1 MLEPIP
7 ESNQNHLATQLASI
21 LRASNNQSLSFYQND
36 ALTGQIAVAMARH
49 IIAASATAID
59 AELFAAALEKL
70 DFMLVAEL
78 LDSIVSAERRK
89 WLNELLNGNNALLYE
104 HQMSRFYQ
112 VMQQQHGEA
121 AKYAHVKDLP
131 SVFNGEIETGYL
143 VYWADSRDEECLSL
157 FEDAKWHLREL
168 IDAQSDL
175 PGINSLVREGLV
187 KSLTLPTGRR
197 VITKRNNPSKQGR
210 FLSEQYNVSEIV
222 SRLGLPTQQS
232 FVRVDSK
239 LHLQVIR
246 PFAVV
251 ADCAEGAFYSFSNF
265 EVYPTLEHILLTEKD
280 AEKRYQYLSMARQ
293 VLEHLYSNGIV
304 WGDMAPR
311 NILVQEDDGIATFL
325 LLDFEKTA
333 FTDGAAP
340 IAQRLEHARGPM
352 CVEEFGAACS
362 LPEVVQC
369 FDGYFDPAGWSEL
382 DTSPIPFAKP
392 KREVMDILKSNDCIS
407 PTFGLYNEMEG
418 LMIEVRFPF
427 SGEDGVLRL
436 PLHTSFKVDH
446 YLGTEYDRKTT
457 ELFMKAKSCGHLTQA
472 VDALNAVLQG
482 LENEKILS
490 QVEARL
496 NITKTEPLNPSVSR
510 LAAAIDLLYDSTKD
524 SCQFKSALR
533 KLSIREHFHAVRA
546 EFQLVPSDGQSATKS
561 NWRAV
566 ERHLNEFLPHNS
578 ATSDSDVLIVL
589 YGGAARHEFTGQ
601 SDLDVA
607 VISEDRIQAQI
618 VEQAISQ
625 FAQDKMGIPVELFPP
640 LALSTLQD
648 FILANPDCFLD
659 FYHGRVV
666 SGGTDKTKLYIDLV
680 AECLFNKD
688 YREKVQNH
696 YRNTLASNNPSIK
709 QMLNCLHAA
718 SAFDLVLPEK
728 LKDVL
733 LSVKCEECF
742 VADGFQSFGY
752 DRKEVENRVK
762 YVLSQLA

>member
-1 MLEPIP
+1 MLEPITGT
-7 ESNQNHLATQLASI
+7 SQIRLATQIAGI
-21 LRASNNQSLSFYQND
+21 LRASNNQSFSFYQNES
-36 ALTGQIAVAMARH
+36 LTGQIAIAMARH
-49 IIAASATAID
+49 IIAAGVSEID
-59 AELFAAALEKL
+59 AEIFAAALEKL
-70 DFMLVAEL
+70 DFLLVAEL
-78 LDSIVSAERRK
+78 LDSIVNVERRQ
-89 WLNELLNGNNALLYE
+89 WLNELLDGNNSLLYK
-104 HQMSRFYQ
+104 HQMERFNQ
-112 VMQQQHGEA
+112 VMQQYGEA
-121 AKYAHVKDLP
+121 AKYAHVEDLP
-131 SVFNGEIETGYL
+131 SIFNGEIETGYL
-143 VYWADSRDEECLSL
+143 VYWAGSRDEECLSL
-157 FEDAKWHLREL
+157 FEDAQWHLRAL
-168 IDAQSDL
+168 IDAQTDL

-187 KSLTLPTGRR
+187 KSLTLTTGRR

-232 FVRVDSK
+232 FVSVGNA
-239 LHLQVIR
+239 LHLQIIR

-265 EVYPTLEHILLTEKD
+265 EAHPTLEQILLTEKD
-280 AEKRYQYLSMARQ
+280 AEKRHQYLSMARQ
-293 VLEHLYSNGIV
+293 VLEHLYFNGIV

-311 NILVQEDDGIATFL
+311 NILVQEDGGITTFL

-333 FTDGAAP
+333 FTDGAVP
-340 IAQRLEHARGPM
+340 MAQRLEHARGPM
-352 CVEEFGAACS
+352 CVEEFGAVCS

-369 FDGYFDPAGWSEL
+369 FDGYFDPAGWNEL
-382 DTSPIPFAKP
+382 DASLIPFAKP
-392 KREVMDILKSNDCIS
+392 KREVMDILKSNGCAS
-407 PTFGLYNEMEG
+407 PTIGQYNKMEG

-427 SGEDGVLRL
+427 VGEDDALRL

-446 YLGTEYDRKTT
+446 YLGAEYDRKTT
-457 ELFMKAKSCGHLTQA
+457 ELFMKAKAYGYLTQA

-482 LENEKILS
+482 LENEKILF
-490 QVEARL
+490 QIETRL
-496 NITKTEPLNPSVSR
+496 NVTKTEPLNPSVSR
-510 LAAAIDLLYDSTKD
+510 LTAAIDLLYESSKN
-524 SCQFKSALR
+524 SCQFESALR
-533 KLSIREHFHAVRA
+533 KLSIREHFHSVRA
-546 EFQLVPSDGQSATKS
+546 KFQLAPSDGQSATRS

-566 ERHLNEFLPHNS
+566 ERHLNEFITQHNS
-578 ATSDSDVLIVL
+578 VTSDSEVLIVL
-589 YGGAARHEFTGQ
+589 YGSAARHEFTGQ

-607 VISEDRIQAQI
+607 VISEDRIQAQK

-625 FAQDKMGIPVELFPP
+625 FAQDEMGIPVELFPP
-640 LALSTLQD
+640 LAPSTLQD

-666 SGGTDKTKLYIDLV
+666 SGGADKTKLYIDLV

-696 YRNTLASNNPSIK
+696 YRNALASDNLSIK

-718 SAFDLVLPEK
+718 SAFDLELPQK
-728 LKDVL
+728 LKDML

-752 DRKEVENRVK
+752 DRKEVVKRVK

>member
-1 MLEPIP
+1 MLELIP
-7 ESNQNHLATQLASI
+7 ESNQNRLARRIAGI
-21 LRASNNQSLSFYQND
+21 LRTSTNQSFSFYQNE
-36 ALTGQIAVAMARH
+36 ALTGQIAIAMARH
-49 IIAASATAID
+49 ITATGVSEID
-59 AELFAAALEKL
+59 AGLFAAALEKL
-70 DFMLVAEL
+70 DFLLVAEL
-78 LDSIVSAERRK
+78 LDSIINTERRQ
-89 WLNELLNGNNALLYE
+89 WLNALLDGNKALLYE
-104 HQMSRFYQ
+104 HQMERLYQ
-112 VMQQQHGEA
+112 VMQRYGET
-121 AKYAHVKDLP
+121 AKYAHVEDLP

-143 VYWADSRDEECLSL
+143 VYWAGSRDEECLSL
-157 FEDAKWHLREL
+157 FEDAKWHLRAL
-168 IDAQSDL
+168 IDAQTDL

-232 FVRVDSK
+232 FVRVGSA

-265 EVYPTLEHILLTEKD
+265 EVHPTLEYILLTEKD
-280 AEKRYQYLSMARQ
+280 AEKRHQYMSMARQ

-311 NILVQEDDGIATFL
+311 NILVQEDGGITTFL

-333 FTDGAAP
+333 FTDGVVP
-340 IAQRLEHARGPM
+340 MTQRLEHARGPM
-352 CVEEFGAACS
+352 CVEEFGAVCS

-369 FDGYFDPAGWSEL
+369 FDGYFDPADWNEF
-382 DTSPIPFAKP
+382 DASPIPFAKP
-392 KREVMDILKSNDCIS
+392 KREVMDILKSNGCAS
-407 PTFGLYNEMEG
+407 PTIGQYNKMEG

-427 SGEDGVLRL
+427 VGEDDALRL

-446 YLGTEYDRKTT
+446 YLGAEYDRRTT
-457 ELFMKAKSCGHLTQA
+457 ELFMKAKSYGYLTQA

-482 LENEKILS
+482 LETEKILS

-496 NITKTEPLNPSVSR
+496 NITKTEPLNPSASR
-510 LAAAIDLLYDSTKD
+510 LAAAIDLLYESGKD

-533 KLSIREHFHAVRA
+533 KLSIREHFHSVRA
-546 EFQLVPSDGQSATKS
+546 KFQLAPSDGQSATRS
-561 NWRAV
+561 NWREV
-566 ERHLNEFLPHNS
+566 ERHLNEFITQHNS
-578 ATSDSDVLIVL
+578 ATSDSEVLIVL

-607 VISEDRIQAQI
+607 VISEDRIQAQK

-625 FAQDKMGIPVELFPP
+625 FAQDEIGIPVELFPR
-640 LALSTLQD
+640 LALSTLQG

-666 SGGTDKTKLYIDLV
+666 SGGADKTKLYIDLV

-688 YREKVQNH
+688 YREKVQSH
-696 YRNTLASNNPSIK
+696 YRNTLVSNNPSIK
-709 QMLNCLHAA
+709 QMLNSLHAA
-718 SAFDLVLPEK
+718 SAFDLALPEK

-742 VADGFQSFGY
+742 VPDGFQSFGY

>member
-7 ESNQNHLATQLASI
+7 ESNQNRLARHIAGI
-21 LRASNNQSLSFYQND
+21 LRSSANQSFSFYRND
-36 ALTGQIAVAMARH
+36 ALTGQIAIAMARH
-49 IIAASATAID
+49 ITATEVSEID
-59 AELFAAALEKL
+59 AGLFAAALEKL

-78 LDSIVSAERRK
+78 LDSIVSAERRQ
-89 WLNELLNGNNALLYE
+89 WLNELLGGNKALFYE
-104 HQMSRFYQ
+104 HQMERFYQ
-112 VMQQQHGEA
+112 VMQQHGEA
-121 AKYAHVKDLP
+121 AKYTHVEDLP
-131 SVFNGEIETGYL
+131 SIFNGEIETGYL
-143 VYWADSRDEECLSL
+143 VYWAGRRDEECLSL
-157 FEDAKWHLREL
+157 FEDAKWHLRAL
-168 IDAQSDL
+168 IDAQTDL

-222 SRLGLPTQQS
+222 SRLGLPTQNS
-232 FVRVDSK
+232 FVRIGNE

-246 PFAVV
+246 PFTVV

-311 NILVQEDDGIATFL
+311 NILVQEDGGITTFL

-333 FTDGAAP
+333 FTDGAVAL
-340 IAQRLEHARGPM
+340 AQRLEHARGPM
-352 CVEEFGAACS
+352 CVEEFGAVCS

-369 FDGYFDPAGWSEL
+369 FDGYFDPAGWNEF
-382 DTSPIPFAKP
+382 DASPIPFAKP
-392 KREVMDILKSNDCIS
+392 KREVMDILKSNGCTS
-407 PTFGLYNEMEG
+407 PTIGQYNKMEG
-418 LMIEVRFPF
+418 QMIEVRFPF
-427 SGEDGVLRL
+427 FGEDGVLRL

-446 YLGTEYDRKTT
+446 YLGAEYDRKTT
-457 ELFMKAKSCGHLTQA
+457 ELFMKAKSYGYLTQA

-482 LENEKILS
+482 LENEKIIF
-490 QVEARL
+490 QIEARL
-496 NITKTEPLNPSVSR
+496 NVTKTEPLNPSASR
-510 LAAAIDLLYDSTKD
+510 LAAAIDLLYESND
-524 SCQFKSALR
+524 SCQFERALR
-533 KLSIREHFHAVRA
+533 KLSIREHFHSVRA
-546 EFQLVPSDGQSATKS
+546 EFQLVPSEGQSATRS

-566 ERHLNEFLPHNS
+566 ERHLNEFITQHNS
-578 ATSDSDVLIVL
+578 ATSDSEVLIVL
-589 YGGAARHEFTGQ
+589 YGGAARYEFTGQ

-607 VISEDRIQAQI
+607 VISEDRIQAQK

-625 FAQDKMGIPVELFPP
+625 FAQNEIGIPIELFPP

-648 FILANPDCFLD
+648 FILRNPDCFLD
-659 FYHGRVV
+659 FFHGRVV
-666 SGGTDKTKLYIDLV
+666 SGGADKTKLYIDLV
-680 AECLFNKD
+680 AECLFDND

-696 YRNTLASNNPSIK
+696 YRNALASDNPSIK

-718 SAFDLVLPEK
+718 SAFDLELPQK